1 MRVQRGWGGSNIPSD
16 SDTIWKN
23 REKLLEMF
31 GHFAE
36 AESKT
41 WLKTVF

>member
-1 MRVQRGWGGSNIPSD
+1 
-16 SDTIWKN
+16 
-23 REKLLEMF
+23 MF